1 MPTPDEI
8 ETLVRAWLDVGSWGE
23 SRTFLTDHAGD
34 LLSDEA
40 AATLQR
46 LAAEHPEQEVL
57 TLHEELLEAARVGGI
72 EAAFDA
78 IDESV
83 RRFALAERLVAW
95 ATTESWDKARQFYDD
110 EAVVLG
116 TDEAESVL
124 EELVDDNPGQ
134 SDLLAHQG
142 LLTLIRLDG
151 ADAAFGLLED
161 PENLGDVVISA
172 ANREDRD
179 RGIPRARLLAGL
191 FPDNLGAQLALAT
204 TALSLG
210 ERNEAARAVAR
221 CAEWLPAD
229 QRALMSEALA
239 NLARSQP
246 ELADGL
252 TMLHDLLPS

>member
-1 MPTPDEI
+1 MPTPDEV
-8 ETLVRAWLDVGSWGE
+8 ETLVRAWLEVGSWGE
-23 SRTFLTDHAGD
+23 SRTFLTDHAGA
-34 LLSDEA
+34 LLSEEA
-40 AATLQR
+40 DAIVHR

-72 EAAFDA
+72 ETAFAA
-78 IDESV
+78 IDDSV
-83 RRFALAERLVAW
+83 RRFAVAERLVAW
-95 ATTESWDKARQFYDD
+95 ASTESWDKARQFYDA
-110 EAVVLG
+110 EAGVLG

-151 ADAAFGLLED
+151 PDAAFGLLED
-161 PENLGDVVISA
+161 PEKLGDVVISA
-172 ANREDRD
+172 ANREDRE
-179 RGIPRARLLAGL
+179 RAIPRARLLAGL

-210 ERNEAARAVAR
+210 DRNEAARAVAR
-221 CAEWLPAD
+221 GAEWLPPH

-239 NLARSQP
+239 NLARTQP
-246 ELADGL
+246 DLAPGL
-252 TMLHDLLPS
+252 TMLHDLPPS